1 MKGHRDSLFSA
12 APTVVRNNCEY
23 FLFNVCQLEGDG
35 LPRSS
40 CVHAG
45 VSVNMT
51 SPCVGSIVGVSMD
64 IFSLGIT

>member
-1 MKGHRDSLFSA
+1 MQGHRDSLLSA
-12 APTVVRNNCEY
+12 APTIVRNDFEY
-23 FLFNVCQLEGDG
+23 FPFKVCQLEG
-35 LPRSS
+35 LPPSS

-51 SPCVGSIVGVSMD
+51 SLCVCSIVGVSMD

>member
-1 MKGHRDSLFSA
+1 MQGHRDSLLSA
-12 APTVVRNNCEY
+12 APTIVCNDFEY
-23 FLFNVCQLEGDG
+23 FPFKVCQLEGDG
-35 LPRSS
+35 LPPSS

-51 SPCVGSIVGVSMD
+51 SLCVCSIVGVSMD